1 MNTPLAEQV
10 RMGWMAWGYFR
21 AMSAAQ
27 RSISFYVVTL
37 LLFGVLI
44 YWVITRGELLRPTLA
59 EDLALA
65 AQDRPQGSA
74 LMQFQHTLS
83 GNLQHALAV
92 LLFQIVAIIA
102 VARAFA
108 FVFTK
113 LGQPSVIGEI
123 VAGIVLGPSV
133 VGYWFPGTFELLFP
147 AGSLVNLQFM
157 SQVGL
162 VLFMFVI
169 GMELDLSVLK
179 GRAHDAVVVSHASII
194 IPYAMGVG
202 LAYWLYID
210 FAPPTVPFL
219 SFALFMGI
227 AMSITAFPVL
237 ARIIQER
244 GLTRTRLGTLAITC
258 AAADDVTA
266 WCILA
271 AVIAIVKAGSAMS
284 ALYTIGASMIYVA
297 FMLGLLRPFLHRVG
311 EVHGERR
318 TMGRPLVAGMFLVML
333 ASAWAT
339 EVIGIHALFGAFLA
353 GAIMPSNPGFRR
365 LLVGKLEDVSVVLLL
380 PLFFVFTGLRT
391 RIGLLNDEHLWWT
404 CAAVI
409 GIAVLG
415 KFGGTLI
422 AARFTGNSWKD
433 SLSLGALM
441 NTRGLMELVVLNIGY
456 DLGVLN
462 AEMFAM
468 MVLMALI
475 TTFMT
480 GPALSLIERLFRKPD
495 AARESTATASPGWR
509 VLLSFG
515 QPESGK
521 RALRLVRQLAGE
533 DYASAEVTALH
544 VTPSNDVNPIDSDA
558 FEREGFKPVVREA
571 ERLELRLRTDH
582 HVSGDVGAEILRTA
596 NNGTYDLLLV
606 GAGKP
611 LLQGTFLGDLLGFT
625 TRVIDPSKLIGT
637 LTGKESLL
645 PTGDQ
650 LDPKVRQLIEE
661 AQCSVGV
668 MVDKGFERAREVLL
682 PLGAP
687 GDLFLLHYAERL
699 LSAPDT
705 RLTLLD
711 PTGLTQRDPS
721 FRSGV
726 LRLAADRSDRVRVLQ
741 SRNLDGIV
749 LAEHDL
755 LLTSYKGWSRAA
767 ESRAPWLEQVPS
779 TLIIRP

>member
-1 MNTPLAEQV
+1 
-10 RMGWMAWGYFR
+10 MA
-21 AMSAAQ
+21 AAR
-27 RSISFYVVTL
+27 RSIFFYSITL
-37 LLFGVLI
+37 LLFGGLI
-44 YWVITRGELLRPTLA
+44 YWLIDEGSRLRPHLA
-59 EDLALA
+59 EELAVAVQGL
-65 AQDRPQGSA
+65 PEGSA
-74 LMQFQHTLS
+74 FEQFRLTLH
-83 GNLQHALAV
+83 GNLNHMLAM
-92 LLFQIVAIIA
+92 LLLQIVAIVA
-102 VARAFA
+102 VARGFA
-108 FVFTK
+108 FLFAK

-123 VAGIVLGPSV
+123 VAGIVLGPSIL
-133 VGYWFPGTFELLFP
+133 GYWMPDTFAFIFP

-162 VLFMFVI
+162 VLFMFVV

-179 GRAHDAVVVSHASII
+179 GRTHDAVVVSHASII
-194 IPYAMGVG
+194 IPYALGVA
-202 LAYWLYID
+202 LAHELYLD

-244 GLTRTRLGTLAITC
+244 GLSRTRLGAMAVTC

-271 AVIAIVKAGSAMS
+271 AVIAIVKAGSAVS
-284 ALYTIGASMIYVA
+284 ALYTIAAAAVYVSV
-297 FMLGLLRPFLHRVG
+297 MLGVVRPFLRRLG

-318 TMGRPLVAGMFLVML
+318 SLGRPIVAGMFLVLL
-333 ASAWAT
+333 ASAWTT

-353 GAIMPSNPGFRR
+353 GAIMPPNMSFRR
-365 LLVGKLEDVSVVLLL
+365 LLIGKLEDVSVVLLL

-391 RIGLLNDEHLWWT
+391 RIGLLTDGHLWLT

-422 AARFTGNSWKD
+422 AARFTGSSWRD

-468 MVLMALI
+468 MVLMALF

-480 GPALSLIERLFRKPD
+480 GPSLSLIERLFRKP
-495 AARESTATASPGWR
+495 AITSEGGVISPGWR

-515 QPESGK
+515 QPESGR
-521 RALRLVRQLAGE
+521 RALRLVRQLVG
-533 DYASAEVTALH
+533 DDPASAAVTALH
-544 VTPSNDVNPIDSDA
+544 VTPSNDVNPIDSA
-558 FEREGFKPVVREA
+558 GFEREGFKPVIKEA
-571 ERLELRLRTDH
+571 QRLELSIRTEH
-582 HVSGDVGAEILRTA
+582 HVSGDVGADILRTA
-596 NNGTYDLLLV
+596 NSGGFDLLLV

-611 LLQGTFLGDLLGFT
+611 LLKGTFLGDLLGFT
-625 TRVIDPSKLIGT
+625 TRVIDPAKLIGT

-645 PTGDQ
+645 PTDDQ
-650 LDPKVRQLIEE
+650 LDPKVRQIIEE

-668 MVDKGFERAREVLL
+668 FMDKGFAQADRILL

-699 LSAPDT
+699 MQGEGR

-711 PTGLTQRDPS
+711 SVGLIQRDPS
-721 FRSGV
+721 FRGGAQR
-726 LRLAADRSDRVRVLQ
+726 LQELAADRMEVIAGQPMDAR
-741 SRNLDGIV
+741 I
-749 LAEHDL
+749 LAQHDL
-755 LLTSYKGWSRAA
+755 LLTSYKGWARAA
-767 ESRAPWLEQVPS
+767 ESRAPWLAEVPS

>member
-1 MNTPLAEQV
+1 
-10 RMGWMAWGYFR
+10 
-21 AMSAAQ
+21 MSATA
-27 RSISFYVVTL
+27 RSFSFYAITL
-37 LLFGVLI
+37 LLFGALI
-44 YWVITRGELLRPTLA
+44 YWVVLNGEQLRPHLADELAQAMSGSPAGTALDQFRFTL
-59 EDLALA
+59 
-65 AQDRPQGSA
+65 
-74 LMQFQHTLS
+74 T
-83 GNLQHALAV
+83 GNVHHALAM
-92 LLFQIVAIIA
+92 LLLQIAAIIA
-102 VARAFA
+102 VARGFA
-108 FVFTK
+108 YLFNK
-113 LGQPSVIGEI
+113 LGQPTVIGEI

-133 VGYWFPGTFELLFP
+133 VGYWFPETFDFLFP
-147 AGSLVNLQFM
+147 SGSLVNLQFM

-162 VLFMFVI
+162 VLFMFVV
-169 GMELDLSVLK
+169 GMELDLGALK
-179 GRAHDAVVVSHASII
+179 GRAHDAIVVSHASIV
-194 IPYAMGVG
+194 IPYALGVG
-202 LAYWLYID
+202 LAYWLYLD

-237 ARIIQER
+237 ARIVQER
-244 GLTRTRLGTLAITC
+244 GLTRTRVGTLAVTC

-271 AVIAIVKAGSAMS
+271 AVIAIVKAGSAVS
-284 ALYTIGASMIYVA
+284 ALYSMAAAVVYVLI
-297 FMLGLLRPFLHRVG
+297 MLGLLRPFLRRMG
-311 EVHGERR
+311 EAHGERR
-318 TMGRPLVAGMFLVML
+318 TMSRPMVAGMFLVLL
-333 ASAWAT
+333 ASSWAT

-353 GAIMPSNPGFRR
+353 GAIMPPNLSFRR

-391 RIGLLNDEHLWWT
+391 RIGLLTDEDLWLT

-409 GIAVLG
+409 GVAVLG
-415 KFGGTLI
+415 KFGGTLL
-422 AARFTGNSWKD
+422 AARFTGNNWKD
-433 SLSLGALM
+433 SLALGALM

-468 MVLMALI
+468 MVLMALV

-480 GPALSLIERLFRKPD
+480 GPALSLIERLFRKHEPP
-495 AARESTATASPGWR
+495 ASATETATGWR

-515 QPESGK
+515 QPESGS
-521 RALRLVRQLAGE
+521 RALRLVRQLAGA
-533 DYASAEVTALH
+533 DAKPMVTALH
-544 VTPSNDVNPIDSDA
+544 VTPSNDVNPIDSA
-558 FEREGFKPVVREA
+558 GFEREGFKPVLKEA
-571 ERLELRLRTDH
+571 QRLEVDLRTEH
-582 HVSGDVGAEILRTA
+582 HVSGDVGADILRTA
-596 NNGTYDLLLV
+596 NSGSYDLLLV

-611 LLQGTFLGDLLGFT
+611 LLKGTFLGDLLGFT
-625 TRVIDPSKLIGT
+625 TRVIDPSKLLGT

-645 PTGDQ
+645 PTDDQ

-668 MVDKGFERAREVLL
+668 FMDKGFTQADRILL

-699 LSAPDT
+699 LQSEGR

-711 PTGLTQRDPS
+711 VTGLTQRDPS
-721 FRSGV
+721 FRNGAQQLQQV
-726 LRLAADRSDRVRVLQ
+726 AGDRIEVMQGRALDAQLLAQ
-741 SRNLDGIV
+741 
-749 LAEHDL
+749 HDL

-767 ESRAPWLEQVPS
+767 ETREPWLFEVPS